1 MKPRYLLDTDICIY
15 IAKRRPAQVQAR
27 LATLPAGAVAMSV
40 ITYGELWHGATR
52 SQRSAEAFA
61 ILEHLARAAPVLT
74 LDEDAA
80 RHYGEIRAVLE
91 SKGRPIGNNDLWI
104 AAHARA
110 AKLTLVTN
118 NEREFSRVDGLAVE
132 NWAKKA

>member
-1 MKPRYLLDTDICIY
+1 VKPRYLLDTDICIY

>member
-1 MKPRYLLDTDICIY
+1 
-15 IAKRRPAQVQAR
+15 
-27 LATLPAGAVAMSV
+27 
-40 ITYGELWHGATR
+40 
-52 SQRSAEAFA
+52 
-61 ILEHLARAAPVLT
+61 VLT

-80 RHYGEIRAVLE
+80 RHYREIRAVLE

>member
-27 LATLPAGAVAMSV
+27 LATLRAGAVAMSV

-132 NWAKKA
+132 NWAKTA